1 MRFHPNILSL
11 LQAICSRFGLAIGAH
26 TVWIT
31 KFFMLVTF
39 PMSYPISLIL
49 DRILGEEIGAYY
61 NRERL
66 KELIKVSPT
75 LFSC

>member
-1 MRFHPNILSL
+1 
-11 LQAICSRFGLAIGAH
+11 LAIGAH

-39 PMSYPISLIL
+39 PLAYPISLL
-49 DRILGEEIGAYY
+49 LNRILGEEMGAYY

-66 KELIKVSPT
+66 KELLKVRQFHGDVFRERSMHSIEDDDT
-75 LFSC
+75 L